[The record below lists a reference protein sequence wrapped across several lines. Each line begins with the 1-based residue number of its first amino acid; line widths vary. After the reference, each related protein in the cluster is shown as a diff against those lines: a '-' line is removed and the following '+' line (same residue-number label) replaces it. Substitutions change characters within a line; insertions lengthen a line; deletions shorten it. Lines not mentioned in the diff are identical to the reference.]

1 MMAEATAER
10 DADIQH
16 QATATAADDE
26 ERQSGNFHMT
36 PATGG
41 AVSENYYIALEGL
54 GEDAGTEDSGG
65 VYLRPPTSRVRS
77 NRVKRDNE
85 AGRRNGVDQADN

>member
-1 MMAEATAER
+1 MMAEAATAR

-16 QATATAADDE
+16 QAATTAANDE
-26 ERQSGNFHMT
+26 ERQSGDVHMT

-41 AVSENYYIALEGL
+41 AVSENYYTTLEEL

-65 VYLRPPTSRVRS
+65 GSF
-77 NRVKRDNE
+77 
-85 AGRRNGVDQADN
+85 